1 MLKKP
6 SQFFN
11 SDRPP
16 IQESFNNIDKNSE
29 AFQSLKQ
36 NIGKINSIYDVS
48 ETLEQYRQSVD
59 EVNTLSKEV
68 EGLREE
74 LKKFLTT
81 EDLDRAMMG
90 QCVLIDQT
98 ISDVQKKVKT
108 INNTKLVEIRE
119 EVTETTNQINEFLE
133 QELPKYRRL
142 FFDSEVRND
151 KKYEQYKES
160 VNASFENS
168 VKEFEN
174 HIDEV
179 KQNVE
184 QLCEDVTSRVS
195 GINSKSLSD
204 IIENVKELGEKQ
216 ESKYKKIILD
226 GQVSEGRKYQQLEE
240 NVNSRCDDLASII
253 GELTEKVSL
262 FEGDN
267 TDIVNTLNEKIND
280 VASIKKSFSNVKK
293 SFAEQSK
300 NFENYTKEIVEEV
313 ESLKVDIA
321 RNESH
326 IKNQEAYV
334 VGYEGY
340 KQQIDEKINHFKQE
354 ITRQQVSDKELREA
368 VQSYQDNLDEELKQI
383 AEKVVEQ
390 QTYNEYYQG
399 KAESRQEKIE
409 SFTESY
415 RKEIE
420 SKVSDIQKD
429 ILRSDADLRIQNSNI
444 ADIKES
450 VQSAIKKLNY
460 DEIEKKNY
468 QLASKIKYLEEVFE
482 KFNQRQILNESIITE
497 PPTVNNGDPLTPLDQ
512 NFVTFD
518 QLNSHYKTF
527 INRIQQQLSTLG
539 GGGET
544 RLEFLDDVDRD
555 SVKVDGKVLAY
566 QASTGKFIGVTNA
579 GGGGG
584 SGITTAEVRDA
595 IQGYYGYTTDYYTV
609 GVANT
614 VQTIGAGVTTLIQP
628 QVAAVYQY
636 MPTIMSDVSTNP
648 YVGSG
653 ATIGT
658 GQTEFS
664 LAGLSSGASCIVRV
678 ALAFNPDEDN
688 TNLDIQLKF
697 TTNTATQGTGLTN
710 FVTLKENALIMTTG
724 GDQQYISENVFSFF
738 VGTTLEG
745 TTQENAGSFSIE
757 VIPSNDGELE
767 VLAVTVNVV
776 A

>member
-160 VNASFENS
+160 VNESFENS

-204 IIENVKELGEKQ
+204 IIESVKELGEKQ

-293 SFAEQSK
+293 SFTEQSK

-326 IKNQEAYV
+326 IKNQEAYI

-340 KQQIDEKINHFKQE
+340 KQQIDEKVNHFKQE

-399 KAESRQEKIE
+399 KAESE
-409 SFTESY
+409 SRVV
-415 RKEIE
+415 RKNI
-420 SKVSDIQKD
+420 VS
-429 ILRSDADLRIQNSNI
+429 
-444 ADIKES
+444 
-450 VQSAIKKLNY
+450 
-460 DEIEKKNY
+460 
-468 QLASKIKYLEEVFE
+468 
-482 KFNQRQILNESIITE
+482 
-497 PPTVNNGDPLTPLDQ
+497 
-512 NFVTFD
+512 
-518 QLNSHYKTF
+518 
-527 INRIQQQLSTLG
+527 
-539 GGGET
+539 
-544 RLEFLDDVDRD
+544 
-555 SVKVDGKVLAY
+555 
-566 QASTGKFIGVTNA
+566 
-579 GGGGG
+579 
-584 SGITTAEVRDA
+584 
-595 IQGYYGYTTDYYTV
+595 
-609 GVANT
+609 
-614 VQTIGAGVTTLIQP
+614 
-628 QVAAVYQY
+628 
-636 MPTIMSDVSTNP
+636 
-648 YVGSG
+648 
-653 ATIGT
+653 
-658 GQTEFS
+658 
-664 LAGLSSGASCIVRV
+664 
-678 ALAFNPDEDN
+678 
-688 TNLDIQLKF
+688 
-697 TTNTATQGTGLTN
+697 
-710 FVTLKENALIMTTG
+710 
-724 GDQQYISENVFSFF
+724 
-738 VGTTLEG
+738 
-745 TTQENAGSFSIE
+745 
-757 VIPSNDGELE
+757 
-767 VLAVTVNVV
+767 
-776 A
+776 

>member
-160 VNASFENS
+160 VNESFENS

-204 IIENVKELGEKQ
+204 IIESVKELGEKQ

-293 SFAEQSK
+293 SFTEQSK

-313 ESLKVDIA
+313 
-321 RNESH
+321 
-326 IKNQEAYV
+326 
-334 VGYEGY
+334 
-340 KQQIDEKINHFKQE
+340 
-354 ITRQQVSDKELREA
+354 
-368 VQSYQDNLDEELKQI
+368 
-383 AEKVVEQ
+383 
-390 QTYNEYYQG
+390 
-399 KAESRQEKIE
+399 
-409 SFTESY
+409 
-415 RKEIE
+415 
-420 SKVSDIQKD
+420 
-429 ILRSDADLRIQNSNI
+429 
-444 ADIKES
+444 
-450 VQSAIKKLNY
+450 
-460 DEIEKKNY
+460 
-468 QLASKIKYLEEVFE
+468 
-482 KFNQRQILNESIITE
+482 
-497 PPTVNNGDPLTPLDQ
+497 
-512 NFVTFD
+512 
-518 QLNSHYKTF
+518 
-527 INRIQQQLSTLG
+527 
-539 GGGET
+539 
-544 RLEFLDDVDRD
+544 
-555 SVKVDGKVLAY
+555 
-566 QASTGKFIGVTNA
+566 
-579 GGGGG
+579 
-584 SGITTAEVRDA
+584 
-595 IQGYYGYTTDYYTV
+595 
-609 GVANT
+609 
-614 VQTIGAGVTTLIQP
+614 
-628 QVAAVYQY
+628 
-636 MPTIMSDVSTNP
+636 
-648 YVGSG
+648 
-653 ATIGT
+653 
-658 GQTEFS
+658 
-664 LAGLSSGASCIVRV
+664 
-678 ALAFNPDEDN
+678 
-688 TNLDIQLKF
+688 
-697 TTNTATQGTGLTN
+697 
-710 FVTLKENALIMTTG
+710 
-724 GDQQYISENVFSFF
+724 
-738 VGTTLEG
+738 
-745 TTQENAGSFSIE
+745 
-757 VIPSNDGELE
+757 
-767 VLAVTVNVV
+767 
-776 A
+776 